1 MLRRLVVLPFIL
13 LTGIGFS
20 GMHRTFPWPY
30 PPFDRLITQRSG
42 LQDVSL
48 ITAGFRCLAADL
60 AWVELL
66 QYVGGGF
73 LPGEDTTR
81 AYAELKPMTLRVTR
95 MDPYFRHAYIYS
107 ASMLAFFH
115 NINRPQE
122 ALDVLF
128 EGMRNNPEYWPFR
141 TTAAAIGFMK
151 TDQFDR
157 MARELE
163 ASIQHPE
170 CPTLIKS
177 ILANGYKAHGRPAD
191 AVRVWTIVL
200 NNPRDELYHAKAA
213 QEIKLLEK
221 IPHE

>member
-1 MLRRLVVLPFIL
+1 MLRRFIVFPFVIL
-13 LTGIGFS
+13 AGLGFS
-20 GMHRTFPWPY
+20 GMHRAFPWPY
-30 PPFDRLITQRSG
+30 PPFEQLILRRSG

-60 AWVELL
+60 AWIELL

-95 MDPYFRHAYIYS
+95 IDPYFRHAYLYS
-107 ASMLAFFH
+107 GSMLAFFR

-128 EGMRNNPEYWPFR
+128 EGMRKNPTYWPLR

-151 TDQFDR
+151 KDQFDR
-157 MARELE
+157 MAQELE

-170 CPTLIKS
+170 CPSLVKS
-177 ILANGYKAHGRPAD
+177 ILANGYKAHGRTAD
-191 AVRVWTIVL
+191 ALRVWKIML
-200 NNPRDELYHAKAA
+200 NDPNDELYHAKAE
-213 QEIKLLEK
+213 QEIKLLTQN
-221 IPHE
+221 PS